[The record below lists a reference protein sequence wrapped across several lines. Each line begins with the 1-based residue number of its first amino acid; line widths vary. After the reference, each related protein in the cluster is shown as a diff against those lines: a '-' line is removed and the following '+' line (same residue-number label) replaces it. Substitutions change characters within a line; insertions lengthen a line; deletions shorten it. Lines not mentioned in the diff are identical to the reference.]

1 MTPSRPRR
9 CPMRRR
15 RWRTSPARCSP
26 RRSPSKS
33 TRRRPPRA
41 RPRSRRCATIPSC
54 RPSRSTSAVKSWN
67 RGKRNESE
75 EDVAASATDAGADA
89 APHGRA
95 ARGRERWRRH
105 GQGHHG
111 RRQEPPRH
119 RHRKGRRR
127 SQRCRDAAGPRR
139 RRGQRGLAQGRRS
152 HAGSARGDDRRDED
166 SGTVLMTAP
175 PLANLIN
182 ELTKLPG
189 IGGKS
194 ASRLAYHILKR
205 PVAEAEQLASAILE
219 VKSKIFRCS
228 TCNNM
233 TDVDPCAI
241 CSDPRRDPSL
251 ICVVEEAFNIPTI
264 EQTRD
269 FKGVFHVL
277 LGALSPLKGV
287 GPQDI
292 DVAGLLKRVQ
302 GGDVREVIIATNP
315 NVEGEA
321 TALYIAQQLR
331 PLGVRT
337 TRLAFGLPVGGD
349 LEYADQVTMAKA

>member
-1 MTPSRPRR
+1 
-9 CPMRRR
+9 
-15 RWRTSPARCSP
+15 
-26 RRSPSKS
+26 
-33 TRRRPPRA
+33 
-41 RPRSRRCATIPSC
+41 
-54 RPSRSTSAVKSWN
+54 
-67 RGKRNESE
+67 
-75 EDVAASATDAGADA
+75 
-89 APHGRA
+89 
-95 ARGRERWRRH
+95 
-105 GQGHHG
+105 
-111 RRQEPPRH
+111 
-119 RHRKGRRR
+119 
-127 SQRCRDAAGPRR
+127 
-139 RRGQRGLAQGRRS
+139 
-152 HAGSARGDDRRDED
+152 
-166 SGTVLMTAP
+166 MTAP

-205 PVAEAEQLASAILE
+205 PTAEAETLASAILE
-219 VKSKIFRCS
+219 VKAKIFRCS

-233 TDVDPCAI
+233 TDVDPCAF
-241 CSDPRRDPSL
+241 CSDPRRDQTL

-287 GPQDI
+287 GPQEI
-292 DVAGLLKRVQ
+292 DVGGLLRRVQ
-302 GGDVREVIIATNP
+302 SGTVREVIVATNP

-349 LEYADQVTMAKA
+349 LEYADQVTMAKALEGRREI